1 MTNSLFTST
10 ERPETLSASVLT
22 QIKNLLL
29 NGCLMPGES
38 LPLRA
43 TAEALGVSVMP
54 VREAVHQLVAEQA
67 LEVSPNRAV
76 RVPVL
81 SQAQFD
87 EITKIRMKIEGYAV
101 EEACL
106 HITSNQIQRIKNIN
120 QQLAEQI
127 EGGRIE
133 GGGLVAL
140 NKQFHFCIY
149 EASQMPML
157 VRMIESL
164 WLRIGPILNCDL
176 RNGSEQIFSLTAIKH
191 HQQLIEALM
200 AQDKKAARQAL
211 FFDIETAYQHVI
223 KKQYSSSYG

>member
-1 MTNSLFTST
+1 MTHHFFTPT

-67 LEVSPNRAV
+67 LEVSPNKAV

-87 EITKIRMKIEGYAV
+87 EITKIRVQIEGYAV
-101 EEACL
+101 IEACS
-106 HITSNQIQRIKNIN
+106 HITSEQIQQIKSIN
-120 QQLAEQI
+120 KQLAEEI
-127 EGGRIE
+127 EAGRIKGE
-133 GGGLVAL
+133 GLVAL

-164 WLRIGPILNCDL
+164 WLRIGPILNYDL
-176 RNGSEQIFSLTAIKH
+176 RKGSERIFSLIAIKYH
-191 HQQLIEALM
+191 HELIEALE
-200 AQDKKAARQAL
+200 AQDKEAARQAL
-211 FFDIETAYQHVI
+211 FYDIHTAYQHVI
-223 KKQYSSSYG
+223 EKQYQQSHG